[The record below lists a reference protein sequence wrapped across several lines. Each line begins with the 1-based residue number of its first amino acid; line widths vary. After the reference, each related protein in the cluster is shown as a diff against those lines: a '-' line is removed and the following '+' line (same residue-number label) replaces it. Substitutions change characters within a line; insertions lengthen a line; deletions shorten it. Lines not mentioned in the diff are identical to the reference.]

1 MIGETSKR
9 KQDLGEAIKF
19 YLKGIV
25 FEPSYTENFL
35 DLAQL
40 VSSVGEIEL
49 SNILVIFAKTIQQ
62 IKTLQQAD
70 RPDNQEDIIF
80 EIEDDERGPDTEN
93 VQTDSATV

>member
-1 MIGETSKR
+1 MVPYARICNMIGETNKL
-9 KQDLGEAIKF
+9 KQDLGEAIKY

-49 SNILVIFAKTIQQ
+49 SNIFVIFAKTITQ
-62 IKTLQQAD
+62 IK
-70 RPDNQEDIIF
+70 
-80 EIEDDERGPDTEN
+80 
-93 VQTDSATV
+93 